1 MLFGQKLKSNISF
14 GKKLR
19 QNIALGDKIHSL
31 VKHNINAIEELREKE
46 PPKSNLEKR

>member
-1 MLFGQKLKSNISF
+1 MLFAQKLKSNISF
-14 GKKLR
+14 GKKLSH
-19 QNIALGDKIHSL
+19 NIALGNKIHSL